1 MFHYVARS
9 GPTTILLKLPG
20 VEESQGDLVD
30 MYTDSVGLGDDWV
43 CISSMFPDVRR
54 PHLVLGLASAA
65 HQSKEAT
72 KYAP

>member
-30 MYTDSVGLGDDWV
+30 MYTDSVGLGDD
-43 CISSMFPDVRR
+43 
-54 PHLVLGLASAA
+54 
-65 HQSKEAT
+65 
-72 KYAP
+72 